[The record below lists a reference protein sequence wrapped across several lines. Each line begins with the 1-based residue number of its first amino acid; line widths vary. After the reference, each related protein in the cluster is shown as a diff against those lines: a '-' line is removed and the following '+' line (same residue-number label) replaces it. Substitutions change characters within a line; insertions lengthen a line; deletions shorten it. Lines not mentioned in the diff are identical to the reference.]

1 MAKFIFRKKEIIDF
15 TLGEILQEQRKREK
29 INLEKAAKDV
39 KIDIKYLQSLENG
52 DYDKLPQGIYGKS
65 FLREYCDY
73 LGLNYKDLA
82 RIYDQ
87 ENNLENIS
95 EKGDEVFSHK
105 RAKKSYF
112 LSLPK
117 IIRNIILVL
126 VVVAGFFYLGLKFK
140 EIVAPPEIIIDFPPE
155 NYITKESKISIKGKV
170 DGDARVFINDEE
182 ILSSKAGEFDK
193 AIDLKNGI
201 NIIKIKASKRY
212 GKDAEV
218 VRQVLVK

>member
-1 MAKFIFRKKEIIDF
+1 MQRLFKKREIIDF
-15 TLGEILQEQRKREK
+15 TLGEILQEQRKRK
-29 INLEKAAKDV
+29 KVDLAKAAKDI

-52 DYDKLPQGIYGKS
+52 DYDKLPQGVYGKS
-65 FLREYCDY
+65 FLREYCIY
-73 LGLNYKDLA
+73 LGLNYKDLVKM
-82 RIYDQ
+82 YDQ
-87 ENNLENIS
+87 ENNLGNIS

-140 EIVAPPEIIIDFPPE
+140 EIVAPPEIIVDFPPE
-155 NYITKESKISIKGKV
+155 NYITEELKISIKGKTEN
-170 DGDARVFINDEE
+170 DARIFINDEE
-182 ILSSKAGEFDK
+182 ILSKENGDFEK
-193 AIDLKNGI
+193 IIDLKDGV